1 MAGEVYISGALFMS
15 RDLASQRELYE
26 FAAGVCERAGY
37 IAYVP
42 HQHTDPELRA
52 DADPAEVYAIDSE
65 KVKAAKAIVAFANE
79 PSFGTGMEI
88 MLAVQHKVPVTLF
101 RRADIQISRYLRGFL
116 MAHGYA
122 DAQAYTDE
130 TDLAAQITGWLQG
143 QFAAAA

>member
-1 MAGEVYISGALFMS
+1 MAGEIYISGALFMS

-26 FAAGVCERAGY
+26 FAAGVAQLAGHVP
-37 IAYVP
+37 YVP

-52 DADPAEVYAIDSE
+52 DADPAEVYAIDNE

-88 MLAVQHKVPVTLF
+88 MLAVQHNVPVILF

-116 MAHGYA
+116 LAHGYY
-122 DAQAYTDE
+122 DAQPYADKA
-130 TDLAAQITGWLQG
+130 DLAAQLTGWLQA